1 MDASSPYQIRPR
13 FILGDLVTQSITQ
26 LNETIFQMSEEDNT
40 SDIIVLSTSIISAS
54 DLTKKLVEYI
64 PRNEYT
70 RKCEDCTQSNEIN
83 LQLKDISDNLK
94 ENYNDLQLEYSL
106 LKRDDLTIFKNQNKE
121 IKMYIARKN
130 I

>member
-1 MDASSPYQIRPR
+1 MDASSPYQVKPR
-13 FILGDLVTQSITQ
+13 LILGDLVTQSITQ
-26 LNETIFQMSEEDNT
+26 LNETMFPMCEEDNT